1 MVKSRTTPSLAHQT
15 KPPRDFDSSDAVR
28 SAAPLPHARQVTFDI
43 PLKLELG
50 GELPEVSVT
59 YETYGE
65 LSEAGDNAVLICHAI
80 SGDSHVARHDDA
92 DLAGWWDVV
101 VGPGRFIDTKRYFVV
116 CSNVLGGCRGT
127 TGPNSIDPLTGQ
139 PYASDF
145 PTITTADTVEV
156 QRRLIDHLGIGK
168 LVTVI
173 GGSMGGHQAITWAIR
188 HPDRVRGCVAVATSP
203 RLTTQALAFDVVARN
218 AIMHDPHYHGGRY
231 YGDQGPAVGLA
242 LARMLGHIT
251 YLSPESMTAKF
262 DPSRL
267 RPRAVPTAFEKKFSV
282 GAYLAYQGDRFVERF
297 DANSYVTLSMVMD
310 LFDVG
315 DTPTTLQAALAPSQC
330 RWLVVSFSSDWL
342 FPPEQGRQMAD
353 ALLALDKPVSYC
365 EVTSASGHDA
375 FLLADSVDTYGGLV
389 RGFLDNLSGPP
400 LGGERHEASAP
411 QPSSGAFF
419 QGDRVDLRILVDEIP
434 SGSSVLDLG
443 CGSGQLMAELI
454 AKGHGRVVGLEVDER
469 AVLECVSRGLNVI
482 NADLNRGLTSFR
494 DQQFDVVVLS
504 QALQCITDT
513 KGILH
518 EVTRVGKLGIVSFP
532 NFAYRK
538 LRQMYYEQGRSPTVP
553 GLYGY
558 EWYDT
563 PNRRFASIIDVREL
577 CRAIGIRVLRE
588 ICLNSE
594 SGEEVH
600 DDPNLNADI
609 AMFFLSA

>member
-1 MVKSRTTPSLAHQT
+1 VKYGTKQPLAGKASEPQE
-15 KPPRDFDSSDAVR
+15 FDSSDAVR
-28 SAAPLPHARQVTFDI
+28 SGAPLPHAKHITFDT
-43 PLKLELG
+43 PLKLEHG
-50 GELPEVSVT
+50 GELPNVTVT

-65 LSEAGDNAVLICHAI
+65 LNKAGDNAILICHAI

-92 DLAGWWDVV
+92 DVPGWWDVV
-101 VGPGRFIDTKRYFVV
+101 VGPGRFIDTKRYFVI

-127 TGPNSIDPLTGQ
+127 TGPNSVDPSTGE

-145 PTITTADTVEV
+145 PTIVSADTVEV
-156 QRRLIDHLGIGK
+156 QKRLVDHLGIRK
-168 LVTVI
+168 LLAVI

-218 AIMHDPHYHGGRY
+218 AIMQDPHYQGGHY
-231 YGDQGPAVGLA
+231 YGDQGPTVGLA

-267 RPRAVPTAFEKKFSV
+267 HPRAVPTAFEKKFSV

-310 LFDVG
+310 LFDIG
-315 DTPTTLQAALAPSQC
+315 DTTERLQAELAPSQC

-342 FPPEQGRQMAD
+342 FPPAQGRQIAD

-365 EVTSASGHDA
+365 EVTSHAGHDA
-375 FLLADSVDTYGGLV
+375 FLLADSVDRYGGLIS
-389 RGFLDNLSGPP
+389 GFLDNMTGTSAGGDHHVPTPEPP
-400 LGGERHEASAP
+400 SRSL
-411 QPSSGAFF
+411 F

-434 SGSSVLDLG
+434 EGSSVLDLA
-443 CGSGQLMAELI
+443 CGNGDLMAELV
-454 AKGHGRVVGLEVDER
+454 AKRHRRVVGLEVDEQ
-469 AVLECVSRGLNVI
+469 AVVDCVSRGLEVI
-482 NADLNRGLTSFR
+482 NADLDRGLTLFGNR
-494 DQQFDVVVLS
+494 QFDVVVLS
-504 QALQCITDT
+504 QALQCIADT
-513 KGILH
+513 RGILR
-518 EVTRVGKLGIVSFP
+518 EITRVGKLGIVSFP

-538 LRQMYYEQGRSPTVP
+538 LRQMLSEQGRSPRAP
-553 GLYGY
+553 GLFGY

-577 CRAIGIRVLRE
+577 CEAIGVRVLRE
-588 ICLNSE
+588 ICLDSE
-594 SGEEVH
+594 TGEEVR
-600 DDPNLNADI
+600 DDPNLNADLAI
-609 AMFFLSA
+609 FFVSA

>member
-1 MVKSRTTPSLAHQT
+1 VVKSRSTQPLAHQT
-15 KPPRDFDSSDAVR
+15 RESLEFDSSDEVR
-28 SAAPLPHARQVTFDI
+28 SAAPLAHAGHVTFDT

-50 GELPEVSVT
+50 GELPEVTVT

-65 LSEAGDNAVLICHAI
+65 LNAAGDNAVLICHAI

-92 DLAGWWDVV
+92 DVPGWWDVV
-101 VGPGRFIDTKRYFVV
+101 VGPGRFIDTHRYFVI
-116 CSNVLGGCRGT
+116 CSNILGGCRGT
-127 TGPNSIDPLTGQ
+127 TGPNSIDPHTGE

-145 PTITTADTVEV
+145 PTVTIADTVEV
-156 QRRLIDHLGIGK
+156 QRRLIDHLGVRE
-168 LVTVI
+168 LRAVV

-188 HPDRVRGCVAVATSP
+188 YPERVRGCAAIATSP

-218 AIMHDPHYHGGRY
+218 AIIHDPHYHGGRY
-231 YGDQGPAVGLA
+231 YGSRAPAVGLA

-282 GAYLAYQGDRFVERF
+282 GAYLAYQGERFVERF
-297 DANSYVTLSMVMD
+297 DANSYVTLSMAMD

-315 DTPTTLQAALAPSQC
+315 GTPAALQEALAPSRC

-342 FPPEQGRQMAD
+342 FPPAQGRQIAD
-353 ALLALDKPVSYC
+353 ALLALDKPISYC
-365 EVTSASGHDA
+365 EVTSPSGHDA
-375 FLLADSVDTYGGLV
+375 FLLADSADTYGGLI
-389 RGFLDNLSGPP
+389 RGLLDNVAAPP
-400 LGGERHEASAP
+400 LGGNGREAAAP
-411 QPSSGAFF
+411 WRPANVFF
-419 QGDRVDLRILVDEIP
+419 QGDRVDLRTLVNEIP
-434 SGSSVLDLG
+434 PGASVLDLG
-443 CGSGQLMAELI
+443 CGSGQLMADLI
-454 AKGHGRVVGLEVDER
+454 ARGHGRVVGIEVDER
-469 AVLECVSRGLNVI
+469 AILECVSHGLNVI
-482 NADLNRGLTSFR
+482 HADLNRGLTSFH
-494 DQQFDVVVLS
+494 DKQFDVVVLS

-513 KGILH
+513 KGVLR
-518 EVTRVGKLGIVSFP
+518 EVTRVGRLGIVSFP

-538 LRQMYYEQGRSPTVP
+538 LRQMYYEQGRSPMIP

-577 CRAIGIRVLRE
+577 CSAIGVRVLRE

-594 SGEEVH
+594 SGQQII